1 MGFKLLIMGIFALF
15 FIHKLEAVHG
25 IEETSFGP
33 GMYFYFHAPI
43 PPSDHRIS

>member
-25 IEETSFGP
+25 IEGTPFTP
-33 GMYFYFHAPI
+33 GMYF
-43 PPSDHRIS
+43 

>member
-1 MGFKLLIMGIFALF
+1 MGFKLLIMGIFALI
-15 FIHKLEAVHG
+15 FIHKLEVVHG

-43 PPSDHRIS
+43 PPSDYRIS